1 MSTQRTMDMVYPTAG
16 GGGGGVSQC
25 LSIYR
30 EGDSQ
35 CLSNYREGDSVCPST
50 RRDIVSIQLQGGR

>member
-1 MSTQRTMDMVYPTAG
+1 MNMVYPTA

-30 EGDSQ
+30 EGDSV
-35 CLSNYREGDSVCPST
+35 YPTTGRE
-50 RRDIVSIQLQGGR
+50 IVKVYPTAGREIV